1 MRVRGTK
8 VGEGHPA
15 NVVDAILVDVQLEP
29 GDRIGKGRLE
39 KVELGSGWPW
49 GRDVTRLSPLLL
61 FHSALH
67 RELGLAGPLLLML
80 LLWAR

>member
-1 MRVRGTK
+1 MRVHGTK

-15 NVVDAILVDVQLEP
+15 KFVDAILVDVQLEP

-49 GRDVTRLSPLLL
+49 GRDVTRLSP
-61 FHSALH
+61 
-67 RELGLAGPLLLML
+67 
-80 LLWAR
+80 